1 MILEKFR
8 RMKMQQKC
16 RIYDKHLKIIRDVKY
31 IDFENEEVMYYA
43 DDYKVK
49 GHYPNL
55 DIVRSFD
62 GVNIMWSTGLKDE
75 NGVEIYEGDIVKYR
89 DGEESFKG
97 EVVTNCF
104 GSYIKTENDHIRFE
118 DFSDE
123 NTRLAGNC
131 YIVSNIYEDE
141 KRS

>member
-1 MILEKFR
+1 
-8 RMKMQQKC
+8 MKKC

-43 DDYKVK
+43 DDFK
-49 GHYPNL
+49 GNEGQMSL
-55 DIVRSFD
+55 DIVRGFD
-62 GVNIMWSTGLKDE
+62 EVGIMWSIGLKDE
-75 NGVEIYEGDIVKYR
+75 DGVEIYEGDLVEYR

-97 EVVTNCF
+97 EVVINCF
-104 GSYIKTENDHIRFE
+104 GSYVKIKNDYIRFE

-131 YIVSNIYEDE
+131 YIIGNIYEDQE
-141 KRS
+141 WLN

>member
-1 MILEKFR
+1 MR
-8 RMKMQQKC
+8 KC
-16 RIYDKHLKIIRDVKY
+16 RIYDKQLKIIRDVKY
-31 IDFENEEVMYYA
+31 IDFANEEVMFYA
-43 DDYKVK
+43 DEFE
-49 GHYPNL
+49 GNEEWASL

-62 GVNIMWSTGLKDE
+62 EVNIMWSIGIKDN